1 MLDEQGIRALLP
13 QPRMTSSTVPATTT
27 VDNSMVPDFPAPMQV
42 TTAAPQSLQGA
53 TIDGEGRIL
62 FNDPMEKITY
72 DAMTGVPGQ
81 DEGMGGSGLSPSS
94 SPTSTRPAM
103 VYDLSKDVP
112 EEQGVR
118 WKMWAITIAVLVTVL
133 LCLAALLLRG
143 RGSTSASV
151 SNTGYGGGYGTG
163 GF

>member
-13 QPRMTSSTVPATTT
+13 QPRMTSPTVPATTT
-27 VDNSMVPDFPAPMQV
+27 VDNSMVPDFPAPVQV

-72 DAMTGVPGQ
+72 DAVTGVPGQ
-81 DEGMGGSGLSPSS
+81 DEGMVFMGSGLSPSS

-112 EEQGVR
+112 EEQGVH
-118 WKMWAITIAVLVTVL
+118 WKMWAITIAVLVTFL
-133 LCLAALLLRG
+133 LCLALLLRG
-143 RGSTSASV
+143 RGSTSV